1 MSKEL
6 YGQERVTFELPD
18 GSCRSVP
25 TAWTDFAPPDP
36 YLAIGGARSRFRVE
50 DLLALVD
57 LLAAVKRG

>member
-6 YGQERVTFELPD
+6 YGQDRVTFELPD

-25 TAWTDFAPPDP
+25 TGWTDFAPPDP
-36 YLAIGGARSRFRVE
+36 YLTVGGGRARFRIE

-57 LLAAVKRG
+57 LLAGVKRR